1 MLTLASIEHVEQI
14 RDLTKVG
21 LDPKHIHASIL
32 QRDPQTTITQM
43 DVYNQR
49 YYNRREYLQGRTPLE
64 ALVDELKSNDEWV
77 VKWKEIDGRLQSL
90 FFASQNQVELMRSY
104 PDLVLID
111 ATYKSNRYKM
121 PLVHFGGVTPI
132 NSFFSAAFC
141 FMPGEDEEEYMW
153 CVEQFKNLVC
163 YDLKPPEAFIT
174 DNDKALRNALSRVF
188 EGIPRLLCIWHIQQ
202 NVLNRV
208 KKTWRLADY
217 AEDTEDRE
225 RVKEKHEQCMKDWSK
240 VSYSIIVPPC
250 IIDSPHSDLS

>member
-90 FFASQNQVELMRSY
+90 FFASQNQVS
-104 PDLVLID
+104 
-111 ATYKSNRYKM
+111 S
-121 PLVHFGGVTPI
+121 
-132 NSFFSAAFC
+132 
-141 FMPGEDEEEYMW
+141 
-153 CVEQFKNLVC
+153 
-163 YDLKPPEAFIT
+163 
-174 DNDKALRNALSRVF
+174 
-188 EGIPRLLCIWHIQQ
+188 
-202 NVLNRV
+202 
-208 KKTWRLADY
+208 
-217 AEDTEDRE
+217 
-225 RVKEKHEQCMKDWSK
+225 
-240 VSYSIIVPPC
+240 
-250 IIDSPHSDLS
+250 

>member
-1 MLTLASIEHVEQI
+1 MNSN
-14 RDLTKVG
+14 
-21 LDPKHIHASIL
+21 
-32 QRDPQTTITQM
+32 QM
-43 DVYNQR
+43 TNGSSSGKR
-49 YYNRREYLQGRTPLE
+49 
-64 ALVDELKSNDEWV
+64 
-77 VKWKEIDGRLQSL
+77 IDGRLQSL
-90 FFASQNQVELMRSY
+90 FFASQNQVELMRFY

-202 NVLNRV
+202 KRPQSRQEDLASS
-208 KKTWRLADY
+208 RLCRRY
-217 AEDTEDRE
+217 
-225 RVKEKHEQCMKDWSK
+225 
-240 VSYSIIVPPC
+240 
-250 IIDSPHSDLS
+250 